1 MPSPARPPF
10 YCRALLFDLDGV
22 LVDSR
27 RVVERTWERWAERHQ
42 LDPWPII
49 RIAHGRRARDTLRDI
64 HPHLAVDDEIAW
76 LDDCELND
84 LEGLRAI
91 PGAKELLASLPRDR
105 WAIVTSCG
113 RALAELRLGAVGI
126 ASPDVFVVTTDVP
139 RGKPAPD
146 GYLLG
151 ASRLGVP
158 ASECFVFEDAPP
170 GIAAARAAGARVIGV
185 ATTHPAADLRDV
197 AAIVPDLAGVRV
209 RTQRDGL
216 ALSV

>member
-1 MPSPARPPF
+1 MSFSARPAF
-10 YCRALLFDLDGV
+10 RCRALLFDLDGV

-64 HPHLAVDDEIAW
+64 HPHLAVDAEIDW

-84 LEGLRAI
+84 VEGLRAI
-91 PGAKELLASLPRDR
+91 PGAKELLATLPPDR

-113 RALAELRLGAVGI
+113 RALAERRLGAVGI
-126 ASPDVFVVTTDVP
+126 VPPRIFVVTTDVK

-151 ASRLGVP
+151 ASRLAVAAG
-158 ASECFVFEDAPP
+158 ECIVFEDAPP
-170 GIAAARAAGARVIGV
+170 GIAAGRAAGARVIGL
-185 ATTHPAADLRDV
+185 ATTHPAAELKDV
-197 AAIVPDLAGVRV
+197 EGVVPDLSGVRV
-209 RTQRDGL
+209 RAERGGL
-216 ALSV
+216 VVTL